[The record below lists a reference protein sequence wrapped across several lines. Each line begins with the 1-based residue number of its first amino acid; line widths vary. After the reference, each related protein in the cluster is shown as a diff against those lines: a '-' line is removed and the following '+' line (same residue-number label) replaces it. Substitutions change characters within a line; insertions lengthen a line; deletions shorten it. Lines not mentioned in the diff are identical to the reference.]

1 MDLFE
6 AYFPAEARTK
16 SLLTYLTGKNR
27 TPTLIAYGA
36 TDQRVGI
43 EVLQTARSLPSNVHL
58 LKLDRSGHA
67 IDAAAAERVATMMWS
82 TFSLV
87 SHEGRSK

>member
-27 TPTLIAYGA
+27 MPTLIAYGA

-43 EVLQTARSLPSNVHL
+43 EVLQTAPSLPSNVHL

-87 SHEGRSK
+87 SHEGQNK